1 MNAPDRIVEAAAS
14 KDEEAVDRAIR
25 PKKLADYVG
34 QEQVKAQLE
43 IFVKAAVNRGEAEPD
58 GGPDGREAGARLVDV
73 GRQDGDSRPGQSGA

>member
-1 MNAPDRIVEAAAS
+1 MNATDNRIVQAAAS

-43 IFVKAAVNRGEAEPD
+43 IFVQAAVKRGEALD
-58 GGPDGREAGARLVDV
+58 HALIFGPIFETLSRLRNSARSSCV
-73 GRQDGDSRPGQSGA
+73 PKP